1 MSNQH
6 FAKTDIKIPKTTTKN
21 IEDMVNLY
29 KNLIITEYGK
39 KFQTLYNNKIGME
52 DYLTMLITAFFI
64 ITFVLIV
71 IHINIKLVLLLCGI
85 FLLSII
91 IIGLIFIR
99 LRHNLNKLVNE
110 ITTKYPL
117 DHFYNKEILLK
128 NIIID
133 DKNDTLYGMF
143 FEYYKLLDL
152 LENLNGKSKY
162 DISSSSH
169 DKFILTEY
177 VFGNYFD
184 EYKIPC
190 NNRNEFESISQHDFT
205 YIDEIYHNW
214 EIRNIVNN
222 MTKSVKY

>member
-99 LRHNLNKLVNE
+99 LRHNLN
-110 ITTKYPL
+110 
-117 DHFYNKEILLK
+117 
-128 NIIID
+128 
-133 DKNDTLYGMF
+133 
-143 FEYYKLLDL
+143 
-152 LENLNGKSKY
+152 
-162 DISSSSH
+162 
-169 DKFILTEY
+169 
-177 VFGNYFD
+177 
-184 EYKIPC
+184 
-190 NNRNEFESISQHDFT
+190 
-205 YIDEIYHNW
+205 
-214 EIRNIVNN
+214 
-222 MTKSVKY
+222 